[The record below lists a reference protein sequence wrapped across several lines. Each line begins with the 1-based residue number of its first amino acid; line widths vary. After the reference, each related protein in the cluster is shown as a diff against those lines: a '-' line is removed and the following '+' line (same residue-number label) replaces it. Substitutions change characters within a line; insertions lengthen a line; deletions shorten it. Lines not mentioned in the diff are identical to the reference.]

1 MLTPILLSNPSLAAY
16 NVEKP
21 KTINVA
27 QRVKRAYY
35 NSPIQLIH
43 HQFSFDCI
51 DIGIDK
57 VRIEITDL
65 SLCIMH
71 TFPIPLRYC
80 SLHAFIKYLF
90 VSNAISVHIRNPS
103 IDVYKRLIVFF
114 FFLYISVGVHLH
126 ANITHFHSICKFFSL
141 PDSCELLHIYTIGTS
156 FIFGVSWPTQK

>member
-1 MLTPILLSNPSLAAY
+1 
-16 NVEKP
+16 
-21 KTINVA
+21 
-27 QRVKRAYY
+27 
-35 NSPIQLIH
+35 
-43 HQFSFDCI
+43 
-51 DIGIDK
+51 
-57 VRIEITDL
+57 
-65 SLCIMH
+65 MH

-156 FIFGVSWPTQK
+156 FIFGVSWPTQKQTKHRVVLNRAECAFINLIKHTALNDEWHMRLQEFFFSE